1 MAPDERRPRDAS
13 HQSSSTMTSPVIET
27 APLAVIIVSYKCL
40 DVLRECLDSLYAEG
54 ESLCIVVVD
63 NASHDGT
70 VEAVRAEYPDVVLIA
85 NSQNAGFPGANNQG
99 IRLVQS
105 RNILLLNPDTV
116 VVKGALRA
124 LIEFLDSDTQLK
136 IVGPTVLNF
145 DGSLQ
150 HTVHAT
156 IPGPFRFFVEQ
167 IGLVETVG
175 RETAQSKTDARA
187 ELVGWVSG
195 AALAFNRD
203 VIRLIGELDE
213 AMFWAEDLDFCYRA
227 HRAGIPVYHLLTSRI
242 MHHMGKSGKK
252 NYRRMIFAR
261 HSSRV
266 EYAKKHYGKPT
277 EIGLRTAFG
286 LLLPIKMAIRV
297 VQLSMRDGRTE
308 NKQRLAGY
316 WDALTICLPRIRR
329 TASNQRIKSP

>member
-1 MAPDERRPRDAS
+1 MTTIAS
-13 HQSSSTMTSPVIET
+13 RKAET
-27 APLAVIIVSYKCL
+27 PPLAVIIVSYKCL

-54 ESLCIVVVD
+54 ESLHIVVVD
-63 NASHDGT
+63 NASGDGT
-70 VEAVRAEYPDVVLIA
+70 VEAVRAGYPDVVVIA
-85 NSQNAGFPGANNQG
+85 NSENAGFPGANNQG
-99 IRLVQS
+99 IRLVES

-124 LIEFLDSDTQLK
+124 LIQFLDSDTQPK
-136 IVGPTVLNF
+136 VVGPTVLNF

-156 IPGPFRFFVEQ
+156 IPGPLRFVAEQ

-175 RETAQSKTDARA
+175 REIARSRSGAVA
-187 ELVGWVSG
+187 ELVSWVSG
-195 AALAFNRD
+195 AALAFTRD
-203 VIRLIGELDE
+203 VVRLIGELDE
-213 AMFWAEDLDFCYRA
+213 NMFWAEDLDFCYRA
-227 HRAGIPVYHLLTSRI
+227 RSAGIPVYHLHTSRI
-242 MHHMGKSGKK
+242 MHHMGESGKK

-277 EIGLRTAFG
+277 ELGLRAAFG

-297 VQLSMRDGRTE
+297 MQLPIRDGRTE

-316 WDALTICLPRIRR
+316 WDALKICLPRIQRR
-329 TASNQRIKSP
+329 AANQRVKSP